1 MKYGNIIIT
10 NEGSVK
16 VELSTDGTVW
26 MDAHEIATLFNI
38 KKAVTESNLRTL
50 LRSNALWMETFTKEV
65 IENIS
70 GKQCRIELFNLE
82 IIIALSFMIDSYVC
96 SIFRQW
102 CVKQVVANQTKKS
115 ELFIQIGTSTLLN

>member
-10 NEGSVK
+10 SDGSVK
-16 VELSTDGTVW
+16 VDLSTDGTVW
-26 MDAHEIATLFNI
+26 MDANEITTLFNI
-38 KKAVTESNLRTL
+38 KKAVAESNLKTL
-50 LRSNALWMETFTKEV
+50 LRSNALWLETFTKEV
-65 IENIS
+65 VENIS

-82 IIIALSFMIDSYVC
+82 IIIALSFRIDSYVC

-115 ELFIQIGTSTLLN
+115 ELFIQIGASMLLN

>member
-1 MKYGNIIIT
+1 MERGNIIISRQ
-10 NEGSVK
+10 GSVK
-16 VELSTDGTVW
+16 VDLAPDRTVW
-26 MDAHEIATLFNI
+26 MNKQEISILFNV
-38 KKAVTESNLRTL
+38 KRAVVELNLKTL
-50 LRSNALWMETFTKEV
+50 LQSNPLWQETFAKEV

-82 IIIALSFMIDSYVC
+82 IIIALSFRIDSYVC

-115 ELFIQIGTSTLLN
+115 ELFIQIGASTLLN